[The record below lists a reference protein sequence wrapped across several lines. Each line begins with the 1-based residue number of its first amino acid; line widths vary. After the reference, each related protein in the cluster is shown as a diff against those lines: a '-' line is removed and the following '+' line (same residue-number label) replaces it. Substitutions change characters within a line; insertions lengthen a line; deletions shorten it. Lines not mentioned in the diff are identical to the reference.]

1 MPALSRMHPASRAV
15 LLAFTLLVLGLLFQ
29 ELVTL
34 LVAVLVTVL
43 ISIPLS
49 AAATRLERRR
59 IPRTVGVVLALL
71 TGIAL
76 LCGLLTLIVPPLGEQ
91 TENFIDQVPAM
102 VDSLEESIGG
112 LLDAEPSEVG
122 DSIQETLEG
131 YTDDPGSLVGPLAS
145 IGLSLVG
152 AIGALLVILITAA
165 YIAINPEPLV
175 DSALGM
181 LPPDRREWARGVL
194 ERLRKAWVG
203 WMQGVGID
211 MLITGVLLYL
221 GLTLIGLDF
230 AMVFAVLSA
239 VLVVIPYF
247 GAIAAG
253 IPPVL
258 FALADSPEKALLTLG
273 VYVLVQQIESN
284 VTIPL
289 VMSERVQLHPAVVAI
304 GVVVVGQLFGFAGL
318 FVAVPILSLIVIAVD
333 ELWVRPLQRSGE
345 IIDDSPESEPGPAP
359 A

>member
-1 MPALSRMHPASRAV
+1 MPALSRMQPASRAV
-15 LLAFTLLVLGLLFQ
+15 LLAFGLVVLGLLFQ

-34 LVAVLVTVL
+34 LVAVLITVL

-49 AAATRLERRR
+49 AAATRLEPLRV
-59 IPRTVGVVLALL
+59 PRSIGVVLALF
-71 TGIAL
+71 A
-76 LCGLLTLIVPPLGEQ
+76 GLAIIGGLFAVILPPLADQ

-122 DSIQETLEG
+122 DSIQDTLEG

-165 YIAINPEPLV
+165 YIAINPAPLV

-194 ERLRKAWVG
+194 ERIRKAWVG

-211 MLITGVLLYL
+211 MLITGGLLYL

-230 AMVFAVLSA
+230 AIVFAVLSA

-247 GAIAAG
+247 GAFAAG

-273 VYVLVQQIESN
+273 VYLLVQQIESN
-284 VTIPL
+284 LTIPL

-304 GVVVVGQLFGFAGL
+304 GVIVVGQLFGFVGL

-345 IIDDSPESEPGPAP
+345 IVDDSVADPPPA
-359 A
+359 